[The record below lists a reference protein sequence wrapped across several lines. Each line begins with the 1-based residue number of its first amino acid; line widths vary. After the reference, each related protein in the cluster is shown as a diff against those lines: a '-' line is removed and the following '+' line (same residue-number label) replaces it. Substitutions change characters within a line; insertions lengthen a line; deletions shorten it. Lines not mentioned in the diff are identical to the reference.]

1 MLLDHHQDLNA
12 KVEKEQDKEPWM
24 FGSEED
30 KNTDKHTPQQRP
42 WPCRWCETNLDSKNC
57 MEIYICEKCGAQFSR
72 KLDLARHLEKSGHG
86 DPNKLHYSP
95 NFSYIWRIINSKIKE
110 NSTQRRHM
118 KAKDALVLVK
128 NIQRVG
134 RELKQLR
141 PDTVTLA
148 FQNIPVLG
156 LAVAIISFAEEA
168 ELRTLLFRVNLASAA
183 LGAGAKLFKASTVQG
198 STNTRNMYRDQL
210 YNICKLIGQNQEFY
224 HDTNGSTKGSR
235 HHWRHKGHYH
245 AHHRRRSSLLRPAGK
260 VAHRR
265 LGSGPLR
272 PRHSRKL
279 SKLGKHERHRSR
291 RVSQIPQQGT
301 SYHHNYHYHHHLLT
315 PTHAC
320 IYTYTNV
327 YLHK

>member
-1 MLLDHHQDLNA
+1 MKAENLTQCACKAGYTGTIEDRDSACIQ
-12 KVEKEQDKEPWM
+12 VI
-24 FGSEED
+24 EELQ
-30 KNTDKHTPQQRP
+30 HVVVVVV
-42 WPCRWCETNLDSKNC
+42 CRNVSSIV
-57 MEIYICEKCGAQFSR
+57 IYIFVVGGGII
-72 KLDLARHLEKSGHG
+72 LLAVLMVVCCSKEADVLVVLVEALFIGIAMVTQVADFATLCVTFIYVIQPATQKSGHG

-128 NIQRVG
+128 TIQRVG

-198 STNTRNMYRDQL
+198 STNTRNMYLDQL
-210 YNICKLIGQNQEFY
+210 YNICKLIGQNQEVIPN
-224 HDTNGSTKGSR
+224 DT
-235 HHWRHKGHYH
+235 
-245 AHHRRRSSLLRPAGK
+245 
-260 VAHRR
+260 
-265 LGSGPLR
+265 
-272 PRHSRKL
+272 
-279 SKLGKHERHRSR
+279 
-291 RVSQIPQQGT
+291 
-301 SYHHNYHYHHHLLT
+301 
-315 PTHAC
+315 
-320 IYTYTNV
+320 
-327 YLHK
+327 